1 MNSLEFYKTVLRK
14 VSFDTALFNKEY
26 GKAMRDLS
34 ATDRQ
39 LLMQWCSKHFKR
51 SEEVEKL
58 PN

>member
-1 MNSLEFYKTVLRK
+1 MNSLEFYKTVLQK

-34 ATDRQ
+34 HTEKQ
-39 LLMQWCSKHFKR
+39 MLMQWCSKHFKR
-51 SEEVEKL
+51 PEELEKS